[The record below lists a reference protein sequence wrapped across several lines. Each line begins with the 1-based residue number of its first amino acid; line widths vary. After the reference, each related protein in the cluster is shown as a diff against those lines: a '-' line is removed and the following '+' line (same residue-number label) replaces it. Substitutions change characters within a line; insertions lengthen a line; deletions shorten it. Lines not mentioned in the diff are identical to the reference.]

1 MYSYDSSNGGTWME
15 IVVLHT
21 DQKLLTNIE
30 FLKTKLIGSYQVVQ
44 LAHFEAEFPK
54 HNPDVVIFFHS
65 LGITETHH
73 LDIVKKIKKY
83 KKATVFTVIPK
94 NEHLLEAA
102 FHHGADE
109 VIYSPFSVQEFIIR
123 VQAML
128 RRKQIGADQL
138 EKKFLVHDLEVDVD
152 NYQIRRKNAILP
164 VTKLEF
170 NIFFTLASHPNKVF
184 MKKELYEMIWQDHY
198 YDNGNVLNV
207 HIRRLRKKIEL
218 DPENPKIIET
228 KWGIGYKINM
238 TP

>member
-1 MYSYDSSNGGTWME
+1 ME

-30 FLKTKLIGSYQVVQ
+30 FLKTKLVGSYEVFQ

-54 HNPDVVIFFHS
+54 LNPDVVIFFHS
-65 LGITETHH
+65 LGITEPNQF
-73 LDIVKKIKKY
+73 DIVKKIKKY
-83 KKATVFTVIPK
+83 KKAPVFTVIPK

-102 FHHGADE
+102 FHHGADD
-109 VIYSPFSVQEFIIR
+109 VIYSPFSIQEFIIR

-128 RRKQIGADQL
+128 KRKQMASEPL
-138 EKKFLVHDLEVDVD
+138 EKKFLVHDLEIDVD
-152 NYQIRRKNAILP
+152 NYQIKRKNEILP

-170 NIFFTLASHPNKVF
+170 NIFLTLASHPNKVF

-238 TP
+238 VA

>member
-1 MYSYDSSNGGTWME
+1 MGEIWME

-30 FLKTKLIGSYQVVQ
+30 FLKTKLIGSYEVVQ
-44 LAHFEAEFPK
+44 LAQFEAEFPK
-54 HNPDVVIFFHS
+54 LNPDVVIFFHS
-65 LGITETHH
+65 LGTTDHIQF
-73 LDIVKKIKKY
+73 DIVKKIKKY
-83 KKATVFTVIPK
+83 KKAPVFVVIPK
-94 NEHLLEAA
+94 SEPLLEAA
-102 FHHGADE
+102 FHHGADD
-109 VIYSPFSVQEFIIR
+109 VIYSPFSVQEFFIR

-128 RRKQIGADQL
+128 RRKQMNTDPL
-138 EKKFLVHDLEVDVD
+138 EQKFFVHDLEVDVD
-152 NYQIRRKNAILP
+152 NYQIKRKNAILP

-170 NIFFTLASHPNKVF
+170 NIFLTLASHPNKVF

-218 DPENPKIIET
+218 DPENPKIIQT

-238 TP
+238 MP

>member
-1 MYSYDSSNGGTWME
+1 ME

-21 DQKLLTNIE
+21 DQRLLTNIE
-30 FLKTKLIGSYQVVQ
+30 FLKTKLVGSYEVVQ

-54 HNPDVVIFFHS
+54 LNPDMVIFFHS
-65 LGITETHH
+65 LGISETHH
-73 LDIVKKIKKY
+73 MDIVKKIKKY
-83 KKATVFTVIPK
+83 KKAPVFTVIPK

-102 FHHGADE
+102 FDHGADE

-123 VQAML
+123 IQAML
-128 RRKQIGADQL
+128 KRKQMDTDQL
-138 EKKFLVHDLEVDVD
+138 EKKFLFHDLEVDVD
-152 NYQIRRKNAILP
+152 NYQIKRKNAILR

-170 NIFFTLASHPNKVF
+170 DIFLTLASHPNKVF

-238 TP
+238 LK